1 MVAHMDSVKLASLM
15 AVVSLIACGSMAD
28 ALADPMSR
36 PVSASLTAYSTDPL
50 VQPMLLSQVGLLQAV
65 LPEPNVSTQSGEP
78 SRPAGYSSLVALNT
92 PVILPSL
99 LAKETDGSFG
109 LRRHMDAKDTV
120 ANGEARISLTDLG
133 HRLQAMPKAKRSNA
147 SSPKARRTIASINP
161 DNAKRYDLNI
171 SGGNNRGKLFGT
183 LSIATNMKKARNRWV
198 DLEHRSGNPM
208 PVCKG
213 AACFSNRWHGILTEA
228 KSLPA
233 RKRLLHVNRSINK
246 LITYKSDMQAFR
258 SRDYWASPAEA
269 YRAGGD
275 CEDFAIA
282 KYWMLREIGYKPNEM
297 RLVVLRDT
305 MVNQWH
311 AVLAVRHG
319 DDWAILDNR
328 FSRIRMSG
336 EMPHLK
342 PVYTVNE
349 VGTWMQKPKTGK
361 SLNQLVARK

>member
-1 MVAHMDSVKLASLM
+1 MNNLRIVPLMMMAAWIVLGVMSGVQAEPQPLVTASPL
-15 AVVSLIACGSMAD
+15 SGP
-28 ALADPMSR
+28 LADPLTQPVPSWLGLRNSR
-36 PVSASLTAYSTDPL
+36 INS
-50 VQPMLLSQVGLLQAV
+50 
-65 LPEPNVSTQSGEP
+65 EPNMTTQSG
-78 SRPAGYSSLVALNT
+78 
-92 PVILPSL
+92 
-99 LAKETDGSFG
+99 AKTKG
-109 LRRHMDAKDTV
+109 LRLTRLMKVGAPSNLQTNFAGQATRQAFGFAYNSTNINKDA
-120 ANGEARISLTDLG
+120 G
-133 HRLQAMPKAKRSNA
+133 HRLYAMPRAKLRQAIQSK
-147 SSPKARRTIASINP
+147 PRHEVASINP
-161 DNAKRYDLNI
+161 SDSRSYDLNI

-183 LSIATNMKKARNRWV
+183 LSISTTLKKAHRRWI
-198 DLEHRSGNPM
+198 DLEKRTSNPM
-208 PVCKG
+208 PACKG
-213 AACFSNRWHGILTEA
+213 TSCFTQRWQDIVSQA
-228 KSLPA
+228 RSLPQ

-246 LITYKSDMQAFR
+246 LITYRSDMQAFQ